1 MNRSPLAIFLSGP
14 VSSLIPMDLSDMPL
28 EDDIY
33 RGEIPA
39 TVPIAESVA
48 AASSISSSSGTF
60 VTGRL
65 GALAAVVDHAITR
78 WARTRRRSSSTS
90 TSSQSSS
97 STSSQ
102 SSIYTPSRPRQ
113 SRRRQRRSS
122 SANVRSINSER
133 QVAARLRARQKI
145 RRVDREFTL
154 YIPPSLNPKIALNQQ
169 SEHLDRPQQSI
180 SQTTSLPIT
189 LDRLEAA
196 LKKASR
202 AKKVKGKQRQQSLG
216 APPLS
221 LHHDYMFDVPTRP
234 ASFGDLSALRSPVQ
248 GKQKESFQGTLTPSE
263 PTPGGSHEFNR
274 ALKAWWLD
282 VASPTWDDL
291 QTIGK
296 VGTFIA
302 SVSHTDPIHS
312 SCIFI
317 PLHLRIFSSKIRV
330 KKWSSLRSLAI
341 ILSHSELYRVQRSPS
356 RLISEIPAMP
366 IFVRMTT
373 VL

>member
-1 MNRSPLAIFLSGP
+1 
-14 VSSLIPMDLSDMPL
+14 MPL

-39 TVPIAESVA
+39 PVPIAESVA

-60 VTGRL
+60 VAGRL

-90 TSSQSSS
+90 TSTSSQSSS
-97 STSSQ
+97 STSLQ

-122 SANVRSINSER
+122 SANIRSLNSER

-145 RRVDREFTL
+145 RRVDRGFTL
-154 YIPPSLNPKIALNQQ
+154 YIPPSLNPKIPVNQL

-189 LDRLEAA
+189 LDCLEAA

-221 LHHDYMFDVPTRP
+221 LHHDYMSDVPTRP
-234 ASFGDLSALRSPVQ
+234 ASFGDLSALRSSVQ
-248 GKQKESFQGTLTPSE
+248 GKQKEYFQGTLTPSE

-274 ALKAWWLD
+274 APKAWWLD

-302 SVSHTDPIHS
+302 SVSHTDPINS

-330 KKWSSLRSLAI
+330 KKWSSLRSLVI
-341 ILSHSELYRVQRSPS
+341 ILFHSELYRVQRSPS
-356 RLISEIPAMP
+356 RFISEIPAMP
-366 IFVRMTT
+366 ILIRMTT